1 MTRIRRPLRG
11 VQEAVYVTYAAE
23 CKERNADAL
32 LQWQRRREH
41 GALPDRRK
49 HADIVRY
56 RHLQCRQ
63 LQARYWL
70 ANRALAAIADSKP
83 RRHLM
88 KVAS

>member
-1 MTRIRRPLRG
+1 MKRISDSQL
-11 VQEAVYVTYAAE
+11 AMYSMCAIHCA
-23 CKERNADAL
+23 ERNADGL
-32 LQWQRRREH
+32 QQWQRRREH

-70 ANRALAAIADSKP
+70 ANRVLTAIADSKP